1 MTYNE
6 ATEYLYNQ
14 RPSFE
19 RQGATGYKEGLRNT
33 IILDTHLERP
43 HRHYMTIHVAGTNGK
58 GSCSHTLAAFLQI
71 CGYKVGLYTSPHLVD
86 FSERIRVNGIP
97 ISQDYVVEFVEREK
111 EFIDSL
117 NASFFE
123 VTTAMAFKYFEEQKV
138 DIAVIEV
145 GLGGRL
151 DCTNIISPILSVI
164 TNIGL
169 DHTQFLGDTLAKV
182 AGEKAGII
190 KSKTPV
196 VIGEYTEDTRKVF
209 EQKAKNENAP
219 IIFADDDNMIESY
232 KIGKDGFI
240 EYNIRN
246 MGMVKGVLSGIYQT
260 KNTNTILH
268 AIIQLGKLGVVSMGS
283 DERSR
288 EVVNGEIRKAM
299 MHVNSL
305 TGLRGRWEVIK
316 EHPYVVCDTG
326 HNAHGWTY
334 LSKQIATTP
343 CDKRHIVF
351 SMLEDKDVNAVMKM
365 LPKNAIY
372 YLSQVECQRAMSI
385 EKLAALADEYH
396 LPHKE
401 YNSIWEAYTEAI
413 KAASHNDMVFVGG
426 SSYVVAEFLTKL
438 AQ

>member
-6 ATEYLYNQ
+6 ATEYLYSQ

-151 DCTNIISPILSVI
+151 
-164 TNIGL
+164 
-169 DHTQFLGDTLAKV
+169 
-182 AGEKAGII
+182 
-190 KSKTPV
+190 
-196 VIGEYTEDTRKVF
+196 VIG
-209 EQKAKNENAP
+209 
-219 IIFADDDNMIESY
+219 
-232 KIGKDGFI
+232 
-240 EYNIRN
+240 
-246 MGMVKGVLSGIYQT
+246 
-260 KNTNTILH
+260 
-268 AIIQLGKLGVVSMGS
+268 KL
-283 DERSR
+283 
-288 EVVNGEIRKAM
+288 
-299 MHVNSL
+299 
-305 TGLRGRWEVIK
+305 
-316 EHPYVVCDTG
+316 
-326 HNAHGWTY
+326 
-334 LSKQIATTP
+334 
-343 CDKRHIVF
+343 
-351 SMLEDKDVNAVMKM
+351 
-365 LPKNAIY
+365 
-372 YLSQVECQRAMSI
+372 
-385 EKLAALADEYH
+385 
-396 LPHKE
+396 
-401 YNSIWEAYTEAI
+401 
-413 KAASHNDMVFVGG
+413 
-426 SSYVVAEFLTKL
+426 
-438 AQ
+438 